1 MCGHGLAGL
10 DNEWLAAGV
19 SGLAPAA
26 GAVEGFLGSNRAFA
40 ASSAGAGCG
49 GGEGGGRG
57 GLKLETGKLKAET
70 GKRIRLCASRL
81 PPSFACGVASR
92 RDEGRGGGLGRK
104 LET

>member
-40 ASSAGAGCG
+40 ASSAGWGRRG
-49 GGEGGGRG
+49 GGGRG

-70 GKRIRLCASRL
+70 GKRIRLRASRL
-81 PPSFACGVASR
+81 R
-92 RDEGRGGGLGRK
+92 RDKGRGGGRGGKEERIK
-104 LET
+104 WEG